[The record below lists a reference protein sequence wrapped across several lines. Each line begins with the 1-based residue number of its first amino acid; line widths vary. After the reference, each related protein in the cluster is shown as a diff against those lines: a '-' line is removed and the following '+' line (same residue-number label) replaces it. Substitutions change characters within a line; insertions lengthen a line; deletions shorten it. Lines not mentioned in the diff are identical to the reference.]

1 MEEEREPIVPR
12 RGAYHR
18 WWFCG
23 STNKSYVVG
32 LLQGNLFVEL
42 WFKLDGGKLYNTLRV
57 Y

>member
-42 WFKLDGGKLYNTLRV
+42 WFKLHAEKL
-57 Y
+57 